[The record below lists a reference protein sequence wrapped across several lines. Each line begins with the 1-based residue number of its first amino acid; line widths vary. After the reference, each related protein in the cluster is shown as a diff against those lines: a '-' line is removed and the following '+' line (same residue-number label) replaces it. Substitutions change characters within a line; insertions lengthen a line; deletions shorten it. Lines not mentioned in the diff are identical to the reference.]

1 MRKPIDKTY
10 YISQTYIQL
19 EKNLHQSQDRS
30 RGFVQSCPEVHSRTG
45 SDGAQRYCHIYQP
58 LSIRIERQYMA
69 DASEMQKECKRLEAR
84 NLEIYDMILSIYTD
98 EVKCVLSEQWFVKL
112 TAALEQDQEEK
123 STLFARTVANALAIW
138 RSGNLSLHLYSE
150 NSAVCYY
157 SEIGWNGVESSYQG
171 DSCGWSKV
179 KKVNRQKTKEVRN
192 VYSFVG
198 ENSYPI
204 NKQ

>member
-1 MRKPIDKTY
+1 MTPEEWERIQEIVNCRLPIVKGNACFFYNLFHSIVYYTTCGKSTQIRYEKVGRTDKNCFISEMRKPIDKTY

-98 EVKCVLSEQWFVKL
+98 EVKCVLSEQ
-112 TAALEQDQEEK
+112 
-123 STLFARTVANALAIW
+123 
-138 RSGNLSLHLYSE
+138 
-150 NSAVCYY
+150 
-157 SEIGWNGVESSYQG
+157 
-171 DSCGWSKV
+171 
-179 KKVNRQKTKEVRN
+179 
-192 VYSFVG
+192 
-198 ENSYPI
+198 
-204 NKQ
+204 